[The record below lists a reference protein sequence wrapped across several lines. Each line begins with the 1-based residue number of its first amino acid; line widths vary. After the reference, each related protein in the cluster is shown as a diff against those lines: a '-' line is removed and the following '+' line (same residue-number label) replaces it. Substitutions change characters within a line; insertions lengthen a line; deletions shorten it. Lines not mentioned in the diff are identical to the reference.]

1 MMTKRTTALLVAMVI
16 PASAALAAQRQS
28 IRMDVDQAVTLAGKA
43 IPAGSYKLSWQGDGD
58 AVKVRVAQGR
68 KVVAEADGQR
78 RGGREQGRR
87 RQSRLAAGR
96 KRRRPEQGAPARIH
110 EGPGAGGLRSV
121 GRCGTRPARQGGG
134 AAALPCSLTRVGA
147 AQKGQRPARSSH
159 RPLLHD
165 RSD

>member
-68 KVVAEADGQR
+68 KVVAEADGR
-78 RGGREQGRR
+78 VMEAPNK
-87 RQSRLAAGR
+87 AA
-96 KRRRPEQGAPARIH
+96 EDSLVWQ
-110 EGPGAGGLRSV
+110 
-121 GRCGTRPARQGGG
+121 QGGNG
-134 AAALPCSLTRVGA
+134 AVLSKV
-147 AQKGQRPARSSH
+147 
-159 RPLLHD
+159 LL
-165 RSD
+165 RGSTKVLVLAGS